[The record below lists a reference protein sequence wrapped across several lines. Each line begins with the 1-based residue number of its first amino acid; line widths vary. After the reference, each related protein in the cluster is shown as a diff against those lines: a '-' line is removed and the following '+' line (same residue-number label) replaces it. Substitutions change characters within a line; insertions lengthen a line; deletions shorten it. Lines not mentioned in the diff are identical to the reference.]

1 MKLKMIAIAAAA
13 ASLAGAAHADLTSG
27 TSVNN
32 GSVALLAVDITTNNW
47 YIRDT
52 GFFLND
58 FIPNSVTPA
67 VGDNGGVPGN
77 KTPEAGLVLNS
88 TNTPSFADNT
98 FSSWFT
104 AQTSTGGVS
113 NVRWLLTGYDLNGN
127 VATNTKRL
135 VTSSANPNET
145 ILNGQ
150 LDNYVATGAGGGLFN
165 LFDQPNNPLASE
177 FSNTGI
183 GGAAG
188 FLNAFGLGTDAMT
201 LVGSSASMFYASR
214 GVPTGTT
221 SGNTALTKFGNSA
234 GFASALLE
242 SNGDFSYTLAPA
254 AAVPLPA
261 AAWMMGAGLLAIGGM
276 VRRRRAEAQA

>member
-13 ASLAGAAHADLTSG
+13 ASLAGAAQADLTSG

-32 GSVALLAVDITTNNW
+32 GSVVLLAVDITTNNW
-47 YIRDT
+47 YMRDT
-52 GFFLND
+52 SFFLND
-58 FIPNSVTPA
+58 FIPSTVTPA
-67 VGDNGGVPGN
+67 VGDNGGVLGN
-77 KTPEAGLVLNS
+77 RTPEAGQVLDKN
-88 TNTPSFADNT
+88 NTASFADNT
-98 FSSWFT
+98 FNGWLI
-104 AQTSTGGVS
+104 AQTSTAGVS
-113 NVRWLLTGYDLNGN
+113 NVRWALTAYDLNGN

-150 LDNYVATGAGGGLFN
+150 LDSYVSTGQAGGLFN
-165 LFDQPNNPLASE
+165 FFNLAPSE
-177 FSNTGI
+177 FSNTGV

-188 FLNAFGLGTDAMT
+188 FLNLWGLGSDGMAQ
-201 LVGSSASMFYASR
+201 VGSSASMYYASR

-234 GFASALLE
+234 GFASVLFE

-261 AAWMMGAGLLAIGGM
+261 AAWMMGAGLMAIGGM
-276 VRRRRAEAQA
+276 VRRRKAAAQA

>member
-13 ASLAGAAHADLTSG
+13 ASLAGVAHADLTSG

-32 GSVALLAVDITTNNW
+32 GSVVLLAVDIATNNW
-47 YIRDT
+47 YMRDT
-52 GFFLND
+52 GFLLND
-58 FIPNSVTPA
+58 FMPSSVTPA
-67 VGDNGGVPGN
+67 AGDSPTPGD
-77 KTPEAGLVLNS
+77 KTPEAGLTLNK
-88 TNTPSFADNT
+88 TNTTSFADST
-98 FSSWFT
+98 FNGWLT
-104 AQTSTGGVS
+104 AQTSTAGIS
-113 NVRWLLTGYDLNGN
+113 NVRWALTGYDLNGN

-150 LDNYVATGAGGGLFN
+150 LDNYVSTGQAGGLFN
-165 LFDQPNNPLASE
+165 FFNPSTNE
-177 FSNTGI
+177 FSNTGG

-188 FLNAFGLGTDAMT
+188 FLNLWGLGTDGMAA
-201 LVGSSASMFYASR
+201 VDSSASMFYASR
-214 GVPTGTT
+214 GVPTGSQ

-234 GFASALLE
+234 GFASVLLE

-261 AAWMMGAGLLAIGGM
+261 AAWMMGAGLMAIGGM
-276 VRRRRAEAQA
+276 VRRRKAAAQA

>member
-32 GSVALLAVDITTNNW
+32 GSVVLLAVDVTTNNW
-47 YIRDT
+47 YMRDT
-52 GFFLND
+52 GFLLND
-58 FIPNSVTPA
+58 FMPSSVTPA
-67 VGDNGGVPGN
+67 AGDSTTSGN
-77 KTPEAGLVLNS
+77 KTPEAGLTLDK
-88 TNTPSFADNT
+88 TNTASFADST
-98 FSSWFT
+98 FNSWFT
-104 AQTSTGGVS
+104 TQTSTAGVS
-113 NVRWLLTGYDLNGN
+113 NVRWALTGYDLNGN

-150 LDNYVATGAGGGLFN
+150 LDSYVSTGQAGGLFN
-165 LFDQPNNPLASE
+165 FFNLAPSD
-177 FSNTGI
+177 FSNTGT
-183 GGAAG
+183 GGGFG
-188 FLNAFGLGTDAMT
+188 FLNLWGLGIDGMAQ
-201 LVGSSASMFYASR
+201 VGSSASMFYASR
-214 GVPTGTT
+214 GVPIGST

-234 GFASALLE
+234 GFASVLLE